1 MNLDALNKEQKEAV
15 LYNEGPLLII
25 AGAGSGK
32 TRVITYKVA
41 YLIEQGV
48 SPDSILAI
56 TFTNKASLEMKER
69 VDELLSNVNNRVFIS
84 TFHKFCGRVLRAY
97 IESIGY
103 NRNFSIYDTDDQ
115 KKIINKIIKDLN
127 YDDKK
132 IKARAIINV
141 ISKCKNNDISIDEY
155 KKSVKSDTERIYAR
169 VFEEYLNL
177 MHDNNAVDFDDM
189 LLLTVR
195 ILKENENARKTLCNR
210 FKYILV
216 DEYQDTNLV
225 QFEIIKYLTSGTDN
239 KLTVVGDD
247 DQSIYKFR
255 GADIRNILEFENT
268 FNNAKVIKL
277 TQNYRSTNNILNVA
291 NSIIKNNTGR
301 KEKELWS
308 NNGEGL
314 KVVFTEFEDD
324 NAEAN
329 TIISDI
335 KKNGHYKD
343 TAILYRT
350 NAQSRKF
357 EEMCVAMSVP
367 YTLVGSVSFYER
379 REIKDIL
386 AYMYLLVNPS
396 DTNSLSRVI
405 NVPKRGIGDAT
416 ISKIFEYATLN
427 GITPFEAVFN
437 FEKLDLSSGIK
448 NKIKS
453 FVELMVELKNENEID
468 LIIDKLLKM
477 GYEDYL
483 YSEFDNEEANER
495 LENIYELKNKAITFK
510 NVYPNSVDNEML
522 RDLATNL
529 SAKLILEDF
538 LYEIALV
545 SDTDNLNSTDDKIT
559 LMSLHASK
567 GLEYDNVYLTGM
579 NEGIFPSYQSLI
591 SDDANEVEEERRLCY
606 VGVTRAKKRL
616 YLSCARRRIHNGSYN
631 SYTASRFIDEID
643 DNLLEKHELSI
654 KEVFPFD
661 NSGDDFWTSPSK
673 SFYGNKGF
681 KKKSDKEIYNY
692 SINKRQGITYDN
704 KSVSHIDLKKS
715 IDTYK
720 TGANIEK
727 AQKLSYDVGDR
738 VSHVKFGDG
747 KVIKIEDIG
756 RDYEVT
762 VEFDDFGEKTL
773 FAAFAKLEKI

>member
-1 MNLDALNKEQKEAV
+1 MNLDVLNKEQKEAV
-15 LYNEGPLLII
+15 LYNDGPLLII

-32 TRVITYKVA
+32 TRVITYKIA
-41 YLIEQGV
+41 YLINHGV
-48 SPDSILAI
+48 SPENILAI
-56 TFTNKASLEMKER
+56 TFTNKAALEMKER
-69 VDELLSNVNNRVFIS
+69 VDELLSDENNRVFIS

-127 YDDKK
+127 YDEKK
-132 IKARAIINV
+132 IKARAIVHV
-141 ISKCKNNDISIDEY
+141 ISNCKNNDISIDEY
-155 KKSVKSDTERIYAR
+155 KKSAKSDTERVYAR
-169 VFEEYLNL
+169 VFEEYLDL
-177 MHDNNAVDFDDM
+177 MHKNNAIDFDDM

-195 ILKENENARKTLCNR
+195 ILKENESAKKILCNK

-225 QFEIIKYLTSGTDN
+225 QFEIIKYLTSGTTN

-291 NSIIKNNTGR
+291 NSIIKNNHDR
-301 KEKELWS
+301 KQKELWS

-314 KVVFTEFEDD
+314 KVIFTEYEDD

-329 TIISDI
+329 SIIGSI
-335 KKNGHYKD
+335 KKSGNYKN

-386 AYMYLLVNPS
+386 AYMYLLVNPN

-416 ISKIFEYATLN
+416 ISKIIDYATKN
-427 GITPFEAVFN
+427 AITPFEAVFN
-437 FEKLDLSSGIK
+437 FDKLDLSTNIK
-448 NKIKS
+448 NKIKL
-453 FVELMVELKNENEID
+453 FVELMIELKNENEID
-468 LIIDKLLKM
+468 GIIDKLLKM
-477 GYEDYL
+477 GYEEYL
-483 YSEFDNEEANER
+483 YSEYDNEDAKER
-495 LENIYELKNKAITFK
+495 LENISELKNKAITFK

-522 RDLATNL
+522 RDLASNL
-529 SAKLILEDF
+529 SAKIILEDF

-545 SDTDNLNSTDDKIT
+545 SDTDSLNSTDNKIT

-567 GLEYDNVYLTGM
+567 GLEYDNIYLTGM

-591 SDDANEVEEERRLCY
+591 SDDKNEIEEERRLCY
-606 VGVTRAKKRL
+606 VGVTRAKKQL
-616 YLSCARRRIHNGSYN
+616 FLSCARKRFHNGTYN
-631 SYTASRFIDEID
+631 TYSESRFIDEID

-654 KEVFPFD
+654 KDVFPFND
-661 NSGDDFWTSPSK
+661 GGNDFWMGHGNSY
-673 SFYGNKGF
+673 YGKRSF
-681 KKKSDKEIYNY
+681 KKNNIKEVFSY
-692 SINKRQGITYDN
+692 STNKRPNLIDDN
-704 KSVSHIDLKKS
+704 RNVSHIDLRKS

-727 AQKLSYDVGDR
+727 TLKLSYVVGDR

-762 VEFDDFGEKTL
+762 VDFDDIGEKTL